1 MRELAITGNKYSES
15 SFNIFVNAIKIKI
28 DNNFRT
34 ESDSTKKSTR
44 TRLANPWITQ
54 GIIVSVSKKHYLYA
68 KGNKL
73 KEINL
78 AALSVMIS
86 TRCIVKN

>member
-1 MRELAITGNKYSES
+1 M
-15 SFNIFVNAIKIKI
+15 NAIKIKI

-34 ESDSTKKSTR
+34 ESDSTKKSTI

-54 GIIVSVSKKHYLYA
+54 GIIASVSKKHYLYV
-68 KGNKL
+68 KVSL

-78 AALSVMIS
+78 AALSFMIS